1 MQNPI
6 TATLGSKQ
14 RQGIKY
20 PTIHVLMPD
29 GRVTEFKETVVV
41 VPEGKDADGE
51 LDVFSLLI
59 NRRGEPYFTPD
70 GSLAVLPCLPFAL
83 GVIPDPNKVLR
94 LEDIVTRSGLS
105 LSTVKRAVG
114 QGELK
119 GKIKIGKRAVGF
131 RAEDVE
137 TWLSTTPVKVV

>member
-6 TATLGSKQ
+6 IATLGSKQ

-29 GRVTEFKETVVV
+29 GRVTEFKETVIVL
-41 VPEGKDADGE
+41 PEGDADGE

-59 NRRGEPYFTPD
+59 NRNGEPYVTAD

-83 GVIPDPNKVLR
+83 GLIPDQNKVVR
-94 LEDIVTRSGLS
+94 LEHIVARSGLS
-105 LSTVKRAVG
+105 LSTVKRAVSN
-114 QGELK
+114 GELK
-119 GKIKIGKRAVGF
+119 GKKKIGKRAVGF